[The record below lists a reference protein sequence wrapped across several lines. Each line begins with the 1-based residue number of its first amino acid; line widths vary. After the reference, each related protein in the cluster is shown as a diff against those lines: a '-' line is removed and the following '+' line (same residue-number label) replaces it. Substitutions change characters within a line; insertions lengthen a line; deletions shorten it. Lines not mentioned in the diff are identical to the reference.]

1 MNFYQ
6 HQDQAR
12 GRTAW
17 LLVLLTSALVAIV
30 GLFEVGLWIAFEG
43 RHQEPAYWISSVG
56 IAVFFVLV
64 IGGGSLVR
72 TVQLSFGGGKSV
84 AESLGGTLLHPGND
98 LDPAQRRL
106 LNIVEEIALAAGI
119 SVPPVYLL
127 EEPGIN
133 AFAAG
138 FSPSD
143 AVIGI
148 TRGCV
153 ETLNRDELQGVIA
166 HEFSHILNG
175 DMRLNI
181 RLMGLIFG
189 LVVLS
194 LLGEILVRLLGN
206 VHVSSN
212 SKSKNNAAG
221 IVMALFMFGIGLWI
235 LGFVGTFFARV
246 IQAAISRQREFL
258 ADASAVQFTRNPEGI
273 AGALKKIGGFT
284 DHGVIRS
291 PEATEVNHMFFAC
304 GLKRSGFLSL
314 DSHPP
319 LEERI
324 RRIEPNWDGEFLQ
337 ATNVENQEM
346 AQGGEAIHKGL
357 VSGLAGEGV
366 TSGLAGTFGALEPPP
381 FQKPIRENGALES
394 ALDAVSLAESLAGA
408 NQDSAA
414 AVSSLARASIHWTT
428 LEKAKR
434 MALLAPWIRQ
444 LSPSQKTAVLNRL
457 ELSPPPTDLFSAC
470 FRQVLSLWL
479 LNPRQKMLLG
489 QGASRSHAALNILA
503 SVARAGGMSGVA
515 LQTGWQK
522 AVKHLAKA
530 MPAVPIP
537 PDSSPVPDRK
547 YLSVLAVAPE
557 GLRRR
562 FLDACGVL
570 IRQDQVWTESER
582 VIIICLSAALDIPT
596 PPDAL
601 AA

>member
-1 MNFYQ
+1 MNFFQ

-30 GLFEVGLWIAFEG
+30 GLFEGVLWFSFTG
-43 RHQEPAYWISSVG
+43 RHQEPAYWVISVG
-56 IAVFFVLV
+56 IALFFVLV

-72 TVQLSFGGGKSV
+72 TVQLAFGGGKSV
-84 AESLGGTLLHPGND
+84 AESLGGTLLHPGGD
-98 LDPAQRRL
+98 LEPTHRRL

-127 EEPGIN
+127 EETGIN

-138 FSPSD
+138 YSPSD
-143 AVIGI
+143 AVIGV

-194 LLGEILVRLLGN
+194 FLGEILIRLLS
-206 VHVSSN
+206 HMRVSSG
-212 SKSKNNAAG
+212 SGKGKDNAAG
-221 IVMALFMFGIGLWI
+221 LVMGLFLFGIMLWI
-235 LGFVGTFFARV
+235 LGLLGTFFARI

-258 ADASAVQFTRNPEGI
+258 ADASAVQFTRNPDGI

-291 PEATEVNHMFFAC
+291 PEATDVNHMFFAC

-324 RRIEPNWDGEFLQ
+324 RRIDPHWDGQFLE
-337 ATNVENQEM
+337 ATQVDAQEL
-346 AQGGEAIHKGL
+346 AQPRETIPTGL
-357 VSGLAGEGV
+357 VSGLVGSVVSEAPLNV
-366 TSGLAGTFGALEPPP
+366 SMP
-381 FQKPIRENGALES
+381 KRENQALDS
-394 ALDAVSLAESLAGA
+394 ALDAVALAEALAGGNLGSLAV
-408 NQDSAA
+408 
-414 AVSSLARASIHWTT
+414 VSPLARASMDWAP

-444 LSPSQKTAVLNRL
+444 LSLGQKSTLLKRL
-457 ELSPPPTDLFSAC
+457 GQSPPPADLFSAC
-470 FRQVLSLWL
+470 FRQVLTLWL
-479 LNPRQKMLLG
+479 LNPREKMQLA
-489 QGASRSHAALNILA
+489 QGASRSQAALGILA
-503 SVARAGGMSGVA
+503 SVAHAGGMSGVT
-515 LQTGWQK
+515 LQTGWQM
-522 AVKHLAKA
+522 AVQHLAKA
-530 MPAVPIP
+530 MPAVPLP
-537 PDSSPVPDRK
+537 TRLNPVPDMK
-547 YLSVLAVAPE
+547 YLGVLAVSPD

-562 FLDACGVL
+562 FLEACGVL
-570 IRQDQVWTESER
+570 IRQDKVWTESER
-582 VIIICLSAALDIPT
+582 VIILCLAAALDIPT
-596 PPDAL
+596 PVDAL